1 MHITGQRRGF
11 RSRAL
16 RLPRLMRQWPISST
30 GREDS
35 IRSAVRNM
43 LRQGQRR
50 QPRRLP
56 PRQGSD
62 RDNGLHDDGLRGKH
76 HRDLRRRDPHRVD
89 KWEFRLKNTRRHHL
103 ELSVHALPIM
113 TVAASE
119 TMPRRDITGIP
130 PGLSRLQSS
139 GLQTHSGKNFPTPFL
154 VPLAPS
160 SAETGWRGRC
170 AEPSN

>member
-1 MHITGQRRGF
+1 MTVALLGARRPSLGRKRPDDYRGMVNHPGNQVPINMHITGQRRGF

-43 LRQGQRR
+43 LRQRQRR

-56 PRQGSD
+56 PRQGSH

-103 ELSVHALPIM
+103 ELSPH
-113 TVAASE
+113 T
-119 TMPRRDITGIP
+119 
-130 PGLSRLQSS
+130 
-139 GLQTHSGKNFPTPFL
+139 
-154 VPLAPS
+154 
-160 SAETGWRGRC
+160 RC
-170 AEPSN
+170 R